1 MVTDDL
7 FFYSSKFLWNIISPD
22 SLFALLLAATVG
34 MFYFGYH
41 VLARRLLTF
50 LFAAVVFLSLFP
62 VGNWMLY
69 PLETQFKHN
78 PELPGQIDGIILL
91 GGSIEPETSRAWRQL
106 ELNYSAER
114 LTSFVELARRYPEAK
129 LVFTGGNASI
139 NRDKPTEAG
148 ILKLHWHQ
156 LGLDPKRVQFEIQAK
171 NTAENANYTK
181 QLVKPSPDSKWL
193 LITTAFHM
201 PRSIGVFC
209 QNSWSLIPYPVD
221 HQINPDNLFE
231 INFNLL
237 GHAGHLKQAIHEW
250 LGLVA
255 YYLTGKIPDLLPDSC
270 L

>member
-1 MVTDDL
+1 MGDL

-22 SLFALLLAATVG
+22 SLFALLLAVTVG
-34 MFYFGYH
+34 MFYFDYH

-78 PELPGQIDGIILL
+78 PELPGQIDGIIVL

-171 NTAENANYTK
+171 NTAENAYYTK
-181 QLVKPSPDSKWL
+181 QLVKPSPNSKWL

-270 L
+270 